1 VSLLHWTWTDK
12 MDIYQR
18 NYRKL
23 LELVPTLKDLQ
34 PLAMLSTLGS
44 ANTEISVLDRN
55 HEKLVLRLTRFRKRV
70 SGETVVDLD
79 MTAAVF
85 LRYEQME
92 ALTYQDCFG
101 YRQVYCD
108 DLLAFSPVAQKEL
121 NAILNQWLTC
131 LASQGRFGVVDIAKS
146 VPTPDE
152 GV

>member
-1 VSLLHWTWTDK
+1 

-18 NYRKL
+18 NYWRL

-34 PLAMLSTLGS
+34 PLATLSALER
-44 ANTEISVLDRN
+44 ADTEISVLDRN
-55 HEKLVLRLTRFRKRV
+55 HEKLVVRLTRFRKRV

-85 LRYEQME
+85 LRFEQME

-108 DLLAFSPVAQKEL
+108 DLLVFSPVAQTDL
-121 NAILNQWLTC
+121 NAILNQWLTG
-131 LASQGRFGVVDIAKS
+131 LVSQSQPFCIIDIAKS
-146 VPTPDE
+146 ISAPDKE
-152 GV
+152 V